1 MVGDRLR
8 SEGVARAERAGRTRD
23 TLALVGLPEE
33 VAHAKAGQ
41 LSGGQRQ
48 RAALARAIAVPPEV
62 LLCDEPTSALDVSL
76 AATVLNLLGR
86 VRRELGMA
94 MLFVTHDLGAAR
106 VIADRIAVMY
116 LGRIVEIGPAEDIC
130 SSPKHPYTRSLLGAV
145 PGMGALRVPLEG
157 EPASPVNPPTGCAFH
172 PRCPIALDRC
182 AATDVRLAKVD
193 GEMPLNRV
201 GGHFVACI
209 RADEVPG
216 TRSEVVV
223 DGGC

>member
-8 SEGVARAERAGRTRD
+8 SEGVARAERPGRIRE

-33 VAHAKAGQ
+33 VARAKAGQ

-48 RAALARAIAVPPEV
+48 RAALARAIVVPPEV

-116 LGRIVEIGPAEDIC
+116 LGRIVEIGPAVDIC

-145 PGMGALRVPLEG
+145 PGVGVLRVPLEG

-182 AATDVRLAKVD
+182 ASTDVELKKVGGERPMQRLD
-193 GEMPLNRV
+193 
-201 GGHFVACI
+201 GHFVACI
-209 RADEVPG
+209 RADEVPE
-216 TRSEVVV
+216 TTPEVVV

>member
-8 SEGVARAERAGRTRD
+8 SEGVARAERPGLIRE

-48 RAALARAIAVPPEV
+48 RAALARAIVVPPEV

-182 AATDVRLAKVD
+182 AATDVPLTKVG
-193 GEMPLNRV
+193 GEMPLHRV

-216 TRSEVVV
+216 ATSEVVV